1 MCLIHFTKS
10 YLMHFRGLNIEVK
23 MLYFLI
29 VLTRCILTIS
39 ANIYY
44 LVCISSSFLTF
55 IIPFLKSQRIIKVK
69 AITEISFYWEITDR
83 WALFLFFFCP
93 TLTKTNKRVKINFDL
108 VKTII
113 WSFFATR
120 FRKRNFYY
128 KLK

>member
-1 MCLIHFTKS
+1 MS
-10 YLMHFRGLNIEVK
+10 YTFHKKLSNALSWPEYWSKNVILPYCFDKMHSNNFRK
-23 MLYFLI
+23 H
-29 VLTRCILTIS
+29 ILS
-39 ANIYY
+39 CMY
-44 LVCISSSFLTF
+44 ISSSFLSF